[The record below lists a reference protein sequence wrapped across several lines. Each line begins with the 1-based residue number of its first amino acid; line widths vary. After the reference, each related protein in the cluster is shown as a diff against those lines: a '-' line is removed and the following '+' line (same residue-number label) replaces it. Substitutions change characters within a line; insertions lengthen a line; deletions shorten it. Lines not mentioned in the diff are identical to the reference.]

1 VPTSL
6 TTSQALPAGHDV
18 PRTLAA
24 LAFGSSDPCWSSQGD
39 RRWSWATRSP
49 AGPVTLQ
56 LTVGPDEA
64 DVEAWGEGA
73 EWAVG
78 AVPRLLGLEDEPGAF
93 SPDALL
99 APLVA
104 RYPGFRLAATGR
116 IANAAIAGVC
126 RRGVSAFEAG
136 RSWSLMVDAFGDDA
150 PGPADLRLPPAPR
163 RVAAADPYD
172 LHVMGLEQA
181 RADEVRRVASHAGR
195 LEVGADETPE
205 APLERLRT
213 IAGLGPDAIEHARAM
228 AIGDPDAVPVV
239 DPHHLA
245 VVVRTLHT
253 DADDPVDAEELLEPY
268 RPHRGRVVR
277 LLGLT
282 VGPGGA

>member
-24 LAFGSSDPCWSSQGD
+24 LPIGSSDPCWSSQGD

-49 AGPVTLQ
+49 DGPVTLQ
-56 LTVGPDEA
+56 LTVGPDEV

-73 EWAVG
+73 EWGLG
-78 AVPRLLGLEDEPGAF
+78 AVPRLLGLEDEAGSF
-93 SPDALL
+93 SPDALI

-116 IANAAIAGVC
+116 IVNAAIAGVC

-163 RVAAADPYD
+163 RVAAAEPYD
-172 LHVMGLEQA
+172 LHVMGLEQG

-195 LEVGADETPE
+195 LEVGAGETPE
-205 APLERLRT
+205 APLDRLRT

-228 AIGDPDAVPVV
+228 ALGDPDAVPVV

-253 DADDPVDAEELLEPY
+253 AADDPVDAEELLEPY

-282 VGPGGA
+282 VGAGGA

>member
-1 VPTSL
+1 MPTSL
-6 TTSQALPAGHDV
+6 TTTQALPAGHDV
-18 PRTLAA
+18 SRTLAA
-24 LAFGSSDPCWSSQGD
+24 LAIGSSDPCWSSQGD

-56 LTVGPDEA
+56 ITVGPDLV

-73 EWAVG
+73 EWGLGV
-78 AVPRLLGLEDEPGAF
+78 VPDLLGLGDDPAAF
-93 SPDALL
+93 TPDARL
-99 APLVA
+99 APVVE
-104 RYPGFRLAATGR
+104 RYAGFRLAATGR
-116 IANAAIAGVC
+116 IANAAISGVC
-126 RRGVSAFEAG
+126 RRGVSSFEAG

-163 RVAAADPYD
+163 RLAAAEPYD
-172 LHVMGLEQA
+172 LHVLGLEQG

-195 LEVGADETPE
+195 LEVATGESPA

-213 IAGLGPDAIEHARAM
+213 IAGLGEDAIEHARAM
-228 AIGDPDAVPVV
+228 ALGDPDAVPVV

-245 VVVRTLHT
+245 VVVRTLHST
-253 DADDPVDAEELLEPY
+253 EADAVDATTLLEPY

-277 LLGLT
+277 LLGL
-282 VGPGGA
+282 GSGAA